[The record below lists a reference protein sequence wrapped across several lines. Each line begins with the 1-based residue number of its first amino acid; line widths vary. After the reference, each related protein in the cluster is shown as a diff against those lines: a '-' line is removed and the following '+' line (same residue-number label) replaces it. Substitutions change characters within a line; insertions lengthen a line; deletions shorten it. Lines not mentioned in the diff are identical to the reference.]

1 LSAIRIVINE
11 VNKGLLV
18 AWHYKFETLLS
29 LLMMSGIFLGIVFFI
44 GGGQF
49 NQDSVA
55 FVLVGYLMWY
65 YATIILSNMSYE
77 LIGEAQAGT
86 LEQIFMSPAPIS
98 LLLISRSFATL
109 IISTINIAILAI
121 VMIWGLNAN
130 IHAGWPGLIV
140 FLITITGLFGFG
152 YIIAGATLVFKRVG
166 TLANVVV
173 NILLF
178 LNGSFLSIEKFPSW
192 LATFAKSLP
201 TTQGII
207 LLRETTLATRTLADL
222 WKDGSLIFLI
232 GQSFLYFCCGLLIF
246 TWCVRNAKK
255 AGTLGSY

>member
-1 LSAIRIVINE
+1 MSVLRIVANE

-29 LLMMSGIFLGIVFFI
+29 LVMMSGIFLGIVFFM
-44 GGGQF
+44 GGGRF

-65 YATIILSNMSYE
+65 YATIILSHMSYE

-98 LLLISRSFATL
+98 LLLISRSFAIL
-109 IISTINIAILAI
+109 IVSTINIAILAM
-121 VMIWGLNAN
+121 VMIWGLNIK
-130 IHAGWPGLIV
+130 IHAGLPGLII
-140 FLITITGLFGFG
+140 FIITIAGLFGFG
-152 YIIAGATLVFKRVG
+152 YIIAGAAMVFKRVG

-192 LATFAKSLP
+192 LVIFAKNLP

-207 LLRETTLATRTLADL
+207 LLRETMLATRPLADL
-222 WKDGSLIFLI
+222 WRDGSLILLL
-232 GQSFLYFCCGLLIF
+232 GQSFLYFCGGLLIF
-246 TWCVRNAKK
+246 TWCVRSAKK